1 MDTPSLETSASPE
14 VLAVAA
20 AAQLHPEPE
29 WITRAADEF
38 GYTWARIHWQ
48 RAAKVPG
55 AWFDHAKADAVVAL
69 WPTAFK
75 LTSGRFA
82 GKPFYLRFWQEVI
95 VRLLVGWK
103 EPIEIIDEVTGEAT
117 TLYVRLYRELR
128 LWIARKNGKSEFLAA
143 LALLFWAL
151 EGEVRGQG
159 FCFARDENQARI
171 VFDKM
176 ADMIGYA
183 PALARETRVFARS
196 LWIQSR
202 KASFKLLS
210 GKAAGKH
217 GRAPT
222 VTVGDEIHEWKSRAL
237 ADTLRQGEGGS
248 TQPIR
253 LYASTAGLK
262 TQIVGHEL
270 FEESQ
275 QILDGRIDD
284 PTTLVVIFAVPD
296 DADWQDEKLWPLAN
310 PSIGLSPTVNFLRRE
325 HALAAGNPRA
335 EAEFRCYHL
344 NQFMEQVLRWLP
356 VAKWDACGGGKD
368 KNAWKKL
375 PAELEG
381 RECHVAFDSTQ
392 SFDPAALCLRF
403 PQTLSAEEKAELAGI
418 DIKIAQLLKTEQPV
432 DYNLLLRRRALD
444 TPILLWKFW
453 LPAET
458 IAARTKAEKVPFDRW
473 RDQGALIEIP
483 GGTFELDWAINA
495 TRDACQRYKVTKIGF
510 DAWNALEY
518 YNKLVNPKD
527 DAPALPEDLFV
538 KMRFGTKTLG
548 EATKRFEK
556 RVFAGEINHGH
567 HPMARWMAGHCHI
580 RYDDNMNYV
589 PAKKK
594 SEKSIDG
601 IVAAVMDEALDLAA
615 PGTIDISDFLRNAVM
630 S

>member
-1 MDTPSLETSASPE
+1 MTLTDLLTSSSPQA
-14 VLAVAA
+14 LATAA
-20 AAQLHPEPE
+20 PAHLHPEPE
-29 WITRAADEF
+29 WITRAADDY
-38 GYTWARIHWQ
+38 GYAWARLAWA
-48 RAAKVPG
+48 RAAAVPG
-55 AWFDHAKADAVVAL
+55 AWFDAAKADAVVKR
-69 WPTAFK
+69 WPQVFK

-82 GKPFYLRFWQEVI
+82 GKPFVLRFWQETI

-103 EPIEIIDEVTGEAT
+103 EPVEILDEESGLSSL
-117 TLYVRLYRELR
+117 LYVRLFRELR

-183 PALARETRVFARS
+183 PALAKETRVFAKA
-196 LWIQSR
+196 LWIQTI

-222 VTVGDEIHEWKSRAL
+222 VTAGDEMHEWKDRAL

-262 TQIVGHEL
+262 SQIVGAEL

-275 QILDGRIDD
+275 KLLDGRIEDAS
-284 PTTLVVIFAVPD
+284 TLVVIFAVPEE
-296 DADWQDEKLWPLAN
+296 ANWQDEKVWPLAN
-310 PSIGLSPTVNFLRRE
+310 PSLGLSPTLHFLRGE
-325 HALAAGNPRA
+325 YAKISGNPRA

-344 NQFMEQVLRWLP
+344 NQFMEQLQRWLP
-356 VAKWDACGGGKD
+356 LKKWDACDAAKD
-368 KNAWKKL
+368 AWKTGWDAL
-375 PAELEG
+375 AG
-381 RECHVAFDSTQ
+381 RTCHLAFDSTQ

-403 PQTLSAEEKAELAGI
+403 PQALDDKQKAELAALDGA
-418 DIKIAQLLKTEQPV
+418 IAALLAAAKPV
-432 DYNLLLRRRALD
+432 DYQLLLARRALD
-444 TPILLWKFW
+444 TPALLWKFW

-458 IAARTKAEKVPFDRW
+458 IAARVKSEKVPFDRW
-473 RDQGALIEIP
+473 RDAGALTEVP

-495 TRDACQRYKVTKIGF
+495 TRAACRTFNVVKIGF

-518 YNKLVNPKD
+518 YNKLVNPQD
-527 DAPALPEDLFV
+527 GQAALPEDLFV
-538 KMRFGTKTLG
+538 KMRFGARTLG

-556 RVFAGEINHGH
+556 RVFAGELNHGH
-567 HPMARWMAGHCHI
+567 HPMARWMAGNAHV

-594 SEKSIDG
+594 SERSIDG
-601 IVAAVMDEALDLAA
+601 IVAAVMCEALAIEPVA
-615 PGTIDISDFLRNAVM
+615 PSIDSFLKNPVFF
-630 S
+630 

>member
-1 MDTPSLETSASPE
+1 MSSLALESSPSPQPLQS
-14 VLAVAA
+14 AA
-20 AAQLHPEPE
+20 AEQPMPEPA

-38 GYTWARIHWQ
+38 GYAWARLSWE
-48 RAAKVPG
+48 RASKVPG
-55 AWFDHAKADAVVAL
+55 AWFDAAKADGVVAL
-69 WPTAFK
+69 WPQAFK

-82 GKPFYLRFWQEVI
+82 GRPFHLRFWQEVI

-103 EPIEIIDEVTGEAT
+103 EPVEIVDEITGEGT
-117 TLYVRLYRELR
+117 ILYVRLFRELR

-143 LALLFWAL
+143 LALLFWAV

-183 PALARETRVFARS
+183 PALAKETRIFAKS
-196 LWIQSR
+196 LWIQTI

-222 VTVGDEIHEWKSRAL
+222 VTVGDEIHEWKDRAL

-262 TQIVGHEL
+262 TQIVGHEI
-270 FEESQ
+270 FEQSQ

-284 PTTLVVIFAVPD
+284 PTTLVVIFAVPE
-296 DADWQDEKLWPLAN
+296 DADWQDERNWPLAN
-310 PSIGLSPTVNFLRRE
+310 PSIGLSPTLHFLRGE
-325 HALAAGNPRA
+325 HAKVAGNPRA

-344 NQFMEQVLRWLP
+344 NQFMEQMQRWLP
-356 VAKWDACGGGKD
+356 LRKWDACPGEKD
-368 KNAWKKL
+368 AWKTL
-375 PAELEG
+375 PAALEG
-381 RECHVAFDSTQ
+381 RECHLAFDSTQ
-392 SFDPAALCLRF
+392 SFDPASLCFRF
-403 PQTLSAEEKAELAGI
+403 PQSLSPADKVELAGL
-418 DIKIAQLLKTEQPV
+418 DAEIAQLLEAEQPI
-432 DYNLLLRRRALD
+432 DYKLLLRRRELD
-444 TPILLWKFW
+444 TPTFLWKFW

-458 IAARTKAEKVPFDRW
+458 IAARVKSEKVPFDRW

-495 TRDACQRYKVTKIGF
+495 TREACRRYKVQKIGF

-518 YNKLVNPKD
+518 YNKLVNPQD
-527 DAPALPEDLFV
+527 GADALPEDLFV
-538 KMRFGTKTLG
+538 KMRFGARTLG
-548 EATKRFEK
+548 EATKRFER

-589 PAKKK
+589 PAKRK

-601 IVAAVMDEALDLAA
+601 IVAAVMDEALAIAVDDS
-615 PGTIDISDFLRNAVM
+615 GNIGSDAMAVI
-630 S
+630 